1 MVNSFQKILG
11 TGKENVTEEAKET
24 IYQMLLHGSRKSAV
38 LSTMLERGFDKNQL
52 KEVIDEKALEVRNF
66 KNSDEGIKTMVEI
79 NNKRIKNGLIGIVF
93 GVVLTVVGYLIS
105 GVFDALYFYVFYGA
119 ILWGIYSLVR
129 GLFGLVLYKRKKPI
143 K

>member
-11 TGKENVTEEAKET
+11 TGKENVTEEARET
-24 IYQMLLHGSRKSAV
+24 IYQMLLNGSRKSAV

-52 KEVIDEKALEVRNF
+52 KEVIDEKASEVRNF

-79 NNKRIKNGLIGIVF
+79 NKKRIKNGLIGIVF

-119 ILWGIYSLVR
+119 ILWGIYSLLR